1 MTKMDF
7 SSSELALA
15 ALASIALIFCF
26 SIFNGASAETISKS
40 KYQALEKNI
49 MAEYKAA
56 KILCASFVSSEK
68 IFCATNAET
77 AKDKSK
83 ADLDSSFAPTIQPQ
97 KIEKS
102 DEFIKDETVT
112 FEGFNYKSNPF
123 DTLEFNNIYHVKA

>member
-15 ALASIALIFCF
+15 ALAAIALIFCF
-26 SIFNGASAETISKS
+26 STLNGANAEKMSKS
-40 KYQALEKNI
+40 KYQVLEKNI

-56 KILCASFVSSEK
+56 KIRCASFVSSEK
-68 IFCATNAET
+68 TFCATNAEIV
-77 AKDKSK
+77 KDKSK

-112 FEGFNYKSNPF
+112 FEDFNYKSNPF